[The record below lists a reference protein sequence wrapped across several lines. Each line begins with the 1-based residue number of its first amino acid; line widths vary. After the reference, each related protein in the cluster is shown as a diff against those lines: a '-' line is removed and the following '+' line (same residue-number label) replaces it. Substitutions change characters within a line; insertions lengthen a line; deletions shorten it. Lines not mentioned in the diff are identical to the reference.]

1 MIKTETANETKG
13 TTMNDKD
20 TIKAR
25 MQHYLMLIAM
35 YRSEGDDANAEFYEG
50 MYDSEQQDLIR
61 A

>member
-1 MIKTETANETKG
+1 
-13 TTMNDKD
+13 MNDKD